1 MQGSSCRQ
9 KVHPCLNSQTRNLDL
24 GADVCAVTAIRS
36 SEQLSVV
43 VEARVEMMED
53 VIEVFDTSAD
63 NAEPSRVSLASW
75 LHEKNRRPAV
85 LGTE

>member
-1 MQGSSCRQ
+1 M
-9 KVHPCLNSQTRNLDL
+9 HPCLNSQTRNLDL